1 MSKRQLKGF
10 WLYLVIWMAFALPT
24 TANAQEEMFDL
35 NAIIIDA
42 QLYVWNRLSDVFD
55 ILRGGVA
62 GGPGLGAEVAI
73 TEYAQL
79 GAYAT
84 YERGVTFPHF
94 VIPFWL
100 VDYYEKNEPIF
111 VFHEGRYAT
120 AAFGPWRAESTSEVS
135 NIKRHFPRNKWDIRA
150 QLDAAVIHAYL
161 AFSPTEFW
169 DFLAGF
175 VGWDPSGDDQR
186 LDYVATRYPA
196 DQFGRGVCN
205 ILFGVFEVPL
215 NILRVTAAEGDLPG
229 LSKGLGLGIW
239 RFICREVVG
248 VVELV
253 TFPFGWQ
260 PIIEPD
266 YVFPINQNSIWRV
279 QRPSFHKQY

>member
-1 MSKRQLKGF
+1 MSKRQLKAF
-10 WLYLVIWMAFALPT
+10 CFCLVMWMVFAFPT
-24 TANAQEEMFDL
+24 SARAQEEMFDL

-42 QLYVWNRLSDVFD
+42 ELYVWNRISDVLD
-55 ILRGGVA
+55 LLRGGLA

-73 TEYAQL
+73 TEYIQL
-79 GAYAT
+79 GAYAS

-94 VIPFWL
+94 VFPLWL
-100 VDYYEKNEPIF
+100 VDYYEKNEPMF

-120 AAFGPWRAESTSEVS
+120 AAFGPWRKESNTEASSVD
-135 NIKRHFPRNKWDIRA
+135 RYFPRHKWDIRA
-150 QLDAAVIHAYL
+150 QLDAAFIHAYL

-169 DFLAGF
+169 DLLAGF
-175 VGWDPSGDDQR
+175 VGWDPAGDDQR

-229 LSKGLGLGIW
+229 VSKGLGLGVW
-239 RFICREVVG
+239 RFVCREVIG

-266 YVFPINQNSIWRV
+266 YVFPINQNATWRV
-279 QRPSFHKQY
+279 RRPSFHKQY